1 MFMAERWQGQMTRA
15 KEKLQDAALGP
26 GVETKPKGRC
36 LTPCMP
42 TEQKTWLFA
51 HLLSITKTKSRPL
64 TGCDLDRWIARH
76 VLFVAEKVRQQC
88 EIFTT
93 GFEIVTQALTAS
105 VYRLIKKCEHQRVD
119 LGYRNGKKTTIY
131 TTIGKLWLHHCDSAI
146 NENVGNVQ

>member
-1 MFMAERWQGQMTRA
+1 M
-15 KEKLQDAALGP
+15 
-26 GVETKPKGRC
+26 
-36 LTPCMP
+36 PCMP

-105 VYRLIKKCEHQRVD
+105 VYRLIK
-119 LGYRNGKKTTIY
+119 
-131 TTIGKLWLHHCDSAI
+131 
-146 NENVGNVQ
+146 NVSTKEWI